1 MWLVFT
7 PSYFLCNTAYF
18 THGAG
23 VGIENTLDGW
33 YETLDG
39 RYSLGA

>member
-7 PSYFLCNTAYF
+7 PSYFICYTAYF

-23 VGIENTLDGW
+23 VGIENTVDGW
-33 YETLDG
+33 
-39 RYSLGA
+39 